1 MNRNTIRW
9 ILVAL
14 MALSLALTLSCPYLA
29 YAEGA
34 LPMDYLEGGKAP
46 KADGW
51 TFDENGYP
59 LSYQDSTI
67 QVTFEREA
75 FEHILS
81 SGPNKG
87 AKAKNDESWVV
98 RIKIQDVSQLRTAV
112 AKNDY
117 MKKSFAPAESMAADK
132 NAVVAMNGDFFKYE
146 NDVGYLVRQG
156 ELIRDATKNKRG
168 RLFDMLLIDSKGNF
182 HAVYSATTDKI
193 EAYVAENLT
202 PQGLTILDT
211 FNIGPVLVLNGEVQD
226 VSQTEMARQ
235 GSYEWPYCIERIAV
249 VQTGELEYAI
259 VTVGTKSKTSGLAM
273 QEFAEFVAEKVPDAI
288 LAYNLDGGG
297 SANLTSTI
305 QKTKR
310 DGSTYLEHVRINRNN
325 DIRDITDI
333 LYFASAED

>member
-1 MNRNTIRW
+1 MRRLLPLLLC
-9 ILVAL
+9 LVL
-14 MALSLALTLSCPYLA
+14 FLSAAS
-29 YAEGA
+29 AEGPA
-34 LPMDYLEGGKAP
+34 LPLDYLQGGKP
-46 KADGW
+46 PRDEGW
-51 TFDENGYP
+51 TFEYKKP
-59 LSYQDSTI
+59 VSYEDSTI
-67 QVTFEREA
+67 SVTFEKQVFYHRLTAGKYRGRKPQDEA
-75 FEHILS
+75 
-81 SGPNKG
+81 
-87 AKAKNDESWVV
+87 WVV
-98 RIKIQDVSQLRTAV
+98 RIRIGDVSQLRTAV
-112 AKNDY
+112 
-117 MKKSFAPAESMAADK
+117 SFDTYEGRSQEDAAVMANKK
-132 NAVVAMNGDFFKYE
+132 NAVVAINGDFCKYE
-146 NDVGYLVRQG
+146 YDVGYLVRQG
-156 ELIRDATKNKRG
+156 ELIRDETGNRRG
-168 RLFDMLLIDSKGNF
+168 RIFDMLVIDSEGDF
-182 HAVYSATTDKI
+182 HAVENAATDRIRAFI
-193 EAYVAENLT
+193 EKELT
-202 PQGLTILDT
+202 PRGRTILDT

-305 QKTKR
+305 RKTKR